1 MSRSGSRSPPSGS
14 PSPPGSCRAPSAA
27 CAPPASVPPTLYGT
41 STDPTRRTAMDP
53 VYELRG
59 VTKSY
64 GSGSTQVDAVR
75 EVDLRIEAGEFVAIA
90 GPSGSGKTTLLQLL
104 GALDRPTRGEIL
116 FEGRDLASLRESEL
130 TQLRLRTIGFVF
142 QQFNLI
148 PTVSAAE
155 NVELALAPTRIPQD
169 VRVRRVANLL
179 ASVGLGDRGHHLPS
193 QLSGG
198 EQQRVAI
205 ARALANEPDVL
216 LADEPTGNLDTAT
229 GEEIIG
235 VLRELNRS
243 RGQTV
248 VLITHDPEIAAA
260 ASRVVRMHDGFLGEG
275 RLELESVG
283 G

>member
-1 MSRSGSRSPPSGS
+1 
-14 PSPPGSCRAPSAA
+14 
-27 CAPPASVPPTLYGT
+27 
-41 STDPTRRTAMDP
+41 MDP